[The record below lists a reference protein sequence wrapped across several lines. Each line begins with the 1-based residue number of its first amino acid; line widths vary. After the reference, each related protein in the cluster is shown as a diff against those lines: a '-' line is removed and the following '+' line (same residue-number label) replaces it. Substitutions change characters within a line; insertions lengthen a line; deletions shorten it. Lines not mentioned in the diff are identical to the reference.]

1 MHKLLQ
7 IQLKKCFGKE
17 WENIARSS
25 ELNTFLEFVDQSYRD
40 YDEENTI
47 LHRSLEMNSKEL
59 TEAIQD
65 LKQSHET
72 LHSVT
77 ESIQDLIFYKDLS
90 YTYIGCNQTCARFF
104 GKEVSDF
111 IGKNDFDIFPPEYA
125 IGFREKDTLMFEKME
140 SSTNEEWVKNFKGED
155 TLLLTTKTPLF
166 NSKSELIGLVGI
178 ARDITKEYRLEHEI
192 KEQQAI
198 LAQQTRL
205 AAMGE
210 MIGNIA
216 HQWRQPINALG
227 LIIQDLGGAYR
238 FGELNQDY
246 IDSISTK
253 AMDQIQYMSNT
264 IDDFRNFFNPDK
276 DKKRFSL
283 NESIENAKKII
294 RQGIHNSAIECTV
307 SISRDIFIHGYK
319 NEFSQVMFN
328 LISNA
333 KDALLENQPSYP
345 WIRITVTSKENK
357 AVITVSDNAGGIDPD
372 ILPRIFDPYFTTKE
386 EGKGTGIGLYM
397 AKKIIENH
405 MGGTLQVKNTKDGV
419 AFSIVLQ
426 EDIKTSETLPLH

>member
-47 LHRSLEMNSKEL
+47 LHRSLDMNSKEL

>member
-25 ELNTFLEFVDQSYRD
+25 ELNTFLEFVDQSYHD

-77 ESIQDLIFYKDLS
+77 ESIQDLIFYKDLN

-104 GKEVSDF
+104 GKKVSDF

-140 SSTNEEWVKNFKGED
+140 SSTNEEWVKNFNGEY

-227 LIIQDLGGAYR
+227 LIIQDLEGAYR

-294 RQGIHNSAIECTV
+294 RQGIHNSTIECTV

-319 NEFSQVMFN
+319 NEFSQVIFN

-333 KDALLENQPSYP
+333 KDALLENQPLRP
-345 WIRITVTSKENK
+345 WIRITVTSKEDK

-372 ILPRIFDPYFTTKE
+372 ILPRIFYPYFTTKE
-386 EGKGTGIGLYM
+386 EGKGSGIGLYM
-397 AKKIIENH
+397 AKKIIEDH
-405 MGGTLQVKNTKDGV
+405 MGGTLQAKNTKDGV
-419 AFSIVLQ
+419 KFSIVLP
-426 EDIKTSETLPLH
+426 EYT